1 MARRTRTD
9 SRTLKTPAMVIVG
22 AALALSTIGGCASY
36 TNVPEPES
44 APAFKSANHLQAKK
58 VTAAA
63 LEEIVER
70 YPMRDAQGRYS
81 VNLPA
86 GTSLESAQEIVAD
99 LPEGV
104 VIPFEG
110 MDPSIP
116 TYHIGRIWIRA
127 SGAKV
132 DVLYPSR
139 SFDGTTFIGNAT
151 VWFNGGI
158 RRWRFD
164 RIQHWA
170 PGTIPVPPTYVP
182 IPEEELEAL
191 TQGVDDT
198 DDTPDVP
205 MSSEQMDDDV
215 MSEPKQTSEPE
226 SVDAQPANT
235 GGQSY
240 REVPVDD

>member
-1 MARRTRTD
+1 
-9 SRTLKTPAMVIVG
+9 MVIAG
-22 AALALSTIGGCASY
+22 AALALSTIGGCVSY

-44 APAFKSANHLQAKK
+44 APAFKSANHLQAKQ

-63 LEEIVER
+63 LGEIVER

-99 LPEGV
+99 LPDGV

-110 MDPSIP
+110 MDSSIP

-151 VWFNGGI
+151 VWFNGGL
-158 RRWRFD
+158 RRWQFD

-182 IPEEELEAL
+182 IPGVELEAL
-191 TQGVDDT
+191 KQGVDDEELAS
-198 DDTPDVP
+198 DVQDMGEP
-205 MSSEQMDDDV
+205 MDDDV
-215 MSEPKQTSEPE
+215 MSEPERRSEPE
-226 SVDAQPANT
+226 PVETQPVNT